1 MCNMNLPLLIFIIA
15 FIITFILRIPIG
27 FGMIM
32 SSIFYFVFAGG
43 PAAPVS
49 MMATQFLSQMNVKFV
64 LIAVPLFIF
73 AAKIMNT
80 GEITDMIFRFANSLV
95 GRWKG
100 GMGHV
105 NVVASLIFSGMTGS
119 AIADASGLGLMEIE
133 AMRKQGYDDGFSCAI
148 TAASAT
154 IGPVFPPSIPMVFY
168 ALLSGSSVGALFL
181 GGMVPGVLLAVALMA
196 YVAYIAKKR
205 NYPVGERYPIRAF
218 MIQSFKA
225 LPALFTPIIL
235 LGGIYTGIVT
245 PTEAGALAGA
255 WALLIGIFV
264 YRVIGW
270 KQMMAVFIDT
280 AKATGVVSII
290 VAASF
295 SFSYIVSIEHI
306 PQMFSSLLLSI
317 TENKYVLLL
326 IVNILF
332 LILGMFMDVMTVTLV
347 FIPMV
352 LPLINLLG
360 IDLVHFGVIVVL
372 NMMIG
377 LSTPPLGGLLF
388 IVSGLSK
395 TPLYEVIKESL
406 PMTAVMIAVLFL
418 ITYVPEF
425 VLFLPRMIGS

>member
-295 SFSYIVSIEHI
+295 TFSYIVSIEHI

-317 TENKYVLLL
+317 TENKYMLLL